1 MITKESAI
9 EILQVIQKEM
19 RRTHRSHFAYQIS
32 EVIEYLTDKEK
43 LQQIKGLADG
53 MYYAAMNLTTDA
65 SKLRKAMERYHQF
78 IIKHY
83 YEE

>member
-1 MITKESAI
+1 MLAEISGLKELKQSDMI
-9 EILQVIQKEM
+9 
-19 RRTHRSHFAYQIS
+19 
-32 EVIEYLTDKEK
+32 DKEK
-43 LQQIKGLADG
+43 QQQMKELADG
-53 MYYAAMNLTTDA
+53 MYYAAQYMTTDA

>member
-1 MITKESAI
+1 M
-9 EILQVIQKEM
+9 
-19 RRTHRSHFAYQIS
+19 
-32 EVIEYLTDKEK
+32 TDKEK

-53 MYYAAMNLTTDA
+53 MYYAAMNMTTDA